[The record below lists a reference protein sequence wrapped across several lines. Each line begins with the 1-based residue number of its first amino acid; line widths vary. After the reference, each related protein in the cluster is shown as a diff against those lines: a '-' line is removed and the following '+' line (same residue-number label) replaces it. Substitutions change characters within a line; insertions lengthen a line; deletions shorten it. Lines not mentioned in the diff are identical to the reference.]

1 MKTKAFF
8 LQALTPVHPG
18 TEQSVE
24 SVIDLPVAREKS
36 TGIPI
41 IPASTIKGVLRG
53 RYEDE
58 KLAKEL
64 FGYAPESGND
74 EKARRATESD
84 EVGIEHAPESGDDG
98 KAASLTFTDA
108 RLLLLPV
115 RSFWGGYALLTSPS
129 IISRWRRD
137 AQLLGIPAHSFE
149 PVTLFNDYRILLP
162 SNSALPQPLGQGKA
176 KAESGAD
183 LAVVLEDFDFKAKP
197 LPENWAH
204 RFASTIF
211 SDPREAENV
220 ERHLAVVSD
229 SVFAHFARHGLEVI
243 ARVQLDPQQ
252 KTVKE
257 GPWYEENVPAEAIFS
272 FFALAEREDYLAEVN
287 KHALL
292 QLGGQTSIGRGLV
305 RTLEA
310 AHGK

>member
-1 MKTKAFF
+1 MKAKAFF

-24 SVIDLPVAREKS
+24 SVVDLPVAREKS

-58 KLAKEL
+58 ERAKEL
-64 FGYAPESGND
+64 FGYASENGN
-74 EKARRATESD
+74 
-84 EVGIEHAPESGDDG
+84 DG

-115 RSFWGGYALLTSPS
+115 RSFWGSYALLTSPS
-129 IISRWRRD
+129 LITRWWRD
-137 AQLLGIPAHSFE
+137 VELLGIAAASFE
-149 PVTLFNDYRILLP
+149 PVTLSDDTRVLLP
-162 SNSALPQPLGQGKA
+162 SNSVLPQPQDREKGE
-176 KAESGAD
+176 AENNVGLS
-183 LAVVLEDFDFKAKP
+183 VVFEEFDFKSKP
-197 LPENWAH
+197 LPEGWAH

-211 SDPREAENV
+211 SDPHEAENI

-287 KHALL
+287 KHTLL

-305 RTLEA
+305 RILEA
-310 AHGK
+310 AHGN